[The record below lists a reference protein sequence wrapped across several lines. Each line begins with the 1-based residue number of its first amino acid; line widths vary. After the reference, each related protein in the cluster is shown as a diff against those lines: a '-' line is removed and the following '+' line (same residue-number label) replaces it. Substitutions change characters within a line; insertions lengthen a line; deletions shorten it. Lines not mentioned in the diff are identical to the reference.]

1 MAVDDMKDDDASP
14 APKAKAKKPIVK
26 ILLIVVGALVAIG
39 LTVAATLFAAGGM
52 SAGQKSEPPSATK
65 SEDGENTE
73 KPSTES
79 SEPGSTSKALYFAF
93 DPPFVVNFED
103 QATMRFLQIGLEVMA
118 KNPSAIT
125 AIQEHM
131 PVIKNSLIL
140 LFTSQ
145 DYQSI
150 STREGKERI
159 RAQTLSEI
167 QKILKEKTG
176 DVGIE
181 AVYFTSFVM
190 Q

>member
-1 MAVDDMKDDDASP
+1 MAVDDLSDEADEK

-26 ILLIVVGALVAIG
+26 ILIIVLGALLVIG
-39 LTVAATLFAAGGM
+39 LVIGATLFATGMLSGGN
-52 SAGQKSEPPSATK
+52 K
-65 SEDGENTE
+65 
-73 KPSTES
+73 TES
-79 SEPGSTSKALYFAF
+79 SSAKKNEGGESSDKSSSEKGEGETGEKALYFAF

-103 QATMRFLQIGLEVMA
+103 QATMRFLQIGLEVKA
-118 KNPSAIT
+118 RNPSAIA

-140 LFTSQ
+140 LFSSQ

-167 QKILKEKTG
+167 QKVLKDKTG
-176 DVGIE
+176 DAGID